1 MVCHNVIQLITESY
15 GPNVFGYTRNHP
27 QRGGQLSPPCFDE
40 NGEIVVIEITFHK
53 GDPQV
58 ESSRARTSP
67 HRSTPLPDD
76 SDVWGSDGPRAVI
89 SQSSGSAV

>member
-1 MVCHNVIQLITESY
+1 MWYKGIQLTTESY
-15 GPNVFGYTRNHP
+15 GPNGPNYTGNHP
-27 QRGGQLSPPCFDE
+27 QRRGQLSPPCFDE
-40 NGEIVVIEITFHK
+40 NGDIVVIEITFHK

-67 HRSTPLPDD
+67 HRSTPLPED
-76 SDVWGSDGPRAVI
+76 SDVRDSDGPRAVS

>member
-1 MVCHNVIQLITESY
+1 M
-15 GPNVFGYTRNHP
+15 
-27 QRGGQLSPPCFDE
+27 PPLCFDE

-76 SDVWGSDGPRAVI
+76 SDVWG
-89 SQSSGSAV
+89 